1 MFFVDLET
9 DEEEPKV
16 KEPKLIPKPKT
27 RDEAPVFT
35 ALLKDRS
42 IETGSAARFDARA
55 IGNPTPKVTWYKDDK
70 EITPTAF
77 PHMKV
82 LDEGDLHSL
91 LITEGTSKDSGVFKC
106 VAKNSAGQDSTI
118 GKLYV
123 EGKKAHLKKHRFIC
137 EKNCIWDHC
146 DLYDYVCTNQ
156 ITCLVFKVPGSGQL
170 MEILNL

>member
-1 MFFVDLET
+1 MVDLET

-16 KEPKLIPKPKT
+16 KEPKSTAPSKAKPKN
-27 RDEAPVFT
+27 EAPVFT

-42 IETGSAARFDARA
+42 IESGNAARFDARA
-55 IGNPTPKVTWYKDDK
+55 IGNPTPTVTWYKDDK
-70 EITPTAF
+70 KITPSAF

-123 EGKKAHLKKHRFIC
+123 EG
-137 EKNCIWDHC
+137 EKLQSH
-146 DLYDYVCTNQ
+146 Y
-156 ITCLVFKVPGSGQL
+156 
-170 MEILNL
+170 